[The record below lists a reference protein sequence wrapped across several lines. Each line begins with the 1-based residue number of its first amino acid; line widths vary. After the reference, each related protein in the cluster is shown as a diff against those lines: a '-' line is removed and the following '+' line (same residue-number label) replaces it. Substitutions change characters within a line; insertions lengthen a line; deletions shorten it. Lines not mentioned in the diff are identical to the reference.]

1 MTLRNQVNRP
11 TDKIDGSN
19 VKDQVQFEFHVI
31 VHQDI
36 CKDVTKGLQGND
48 FGFLCKPLF
57 LNRYKHKQF
66 SNNFSSSVFVEQYF
80 SILLQNIN
88 GNSAKSAEGNCAKK
102 RQFALFHLSVVT
114 MMIA

>member
-36 CKDVTKGLQGND
+36 CKDVINGLQGND

-57 LNRYKHKQF
+57 LNRYKHCCKNIEISFLHMF
-66 SNNFSSSVFVEQYF
+66 SNFLS
-80 SILLQNIN
+80 
-88 GNSAKSAEGNCAKK
+88 
-102 RQFALFHLSVVT
+102 HLSVVT
-114 MMIA
+114 MMVT